1 MAANSLTILIG
12 IWLAYGAI
20 FSNPAGAVSETEL
33 IVSGV
38 AIVLLALWARRTDS
52 MSWNSGTNIVLGVLV
67 LALAGVHR
75 LVGLDTLV
83 SFWMLLL
90 IGIAVAISALWS
102 MLYRPTTAGQAAP
115 H

>member
-1 MAANSLTILIG
+1 M
-12 IWLAYGAI
+12 
-20 FSNPAGAVSETEL
+20 
-33 IVSGV
+33 
-38 AIVLLALWARRTDS
+38 
-52 MSWNSGTNIVLGVLV
+52 LGVFV

-75 LVGLDTLV
+75 LVGLDPLV

-102 MLYRPTTAGQAAP
+102 MLYRPTTAELAAP